1 MNRLAPFLPAV
12 AASLAAVAS
21 ISIPNADFSAAS
33 GGRPVGWTASEPARA
48 AWTPKGGH
56 GDSAAIR
63 VTGDGSTDV
72 RWRSDAF
79 ALEPDRCYAFSVW
92 MRGRGSGCVVTGTDH
107 VNVDLG
113 ATEADGDRQQYVF
126 RTPPGLGSTRLHLG
140 QWMLAGEVLFDDV
153 ALTPVRP
160 VYKSA
165 GELVLGSGEQID
177 GNDYVFATQFSS
189 PARNHARPLV
199 AAGAHFNTSRWCLGA
214 GETVVY
220 RHVLPSRTWKKGR
233 VSVTCGYYA
242 AGSAE
247 VEVSADGRAWTSLAR
262 IARSDTFEADLPSG
276 LLPARELFVRFRG
289 DKPCSLQIYNYAFEA
304 AFDGPSVSM
313 VGSTAF
319 VDEVSGREVCALPAP
334 KFFDEGYG
342 ERFVENNELNVW
354 RASSGWKIPRGRALP
369 TTAVDELL
377 VKTAANEAEAVQLVV
392 RPQHALQ
399 DVSVALAPGGLKDAE
414 GASMPAGAQIDIL
427 RVGYV
432 KVSQPTDEAG
442 CRAAWPDPLLP
453 QEGAC
458 PVAAGQNQPF
468 WIRVK
473 PPKGTPAGTYR
484 GVLVVHGVAED
495 GHAIADVQVPFL
507 VEVFGFDLPD
517 RMTCE
522 TSFGFSPNT
531 VARYHGLTNAVQR
544 RTVVDK
550 YLKSLGDHHISPY
563 NPTPDVGWKVRW
575 KGLDEWKGGAYD
587 TVRAAAGRASMRV
600 VDDST
605 TANGAL
611 HYHGRIP
618 LGKGIRIRFRY
629 RTDKGQSFGCCL
641 SHDRADGSWMRGR
654 NRDYRPD
661 SSATEWR
668 SFDETWTGF
677 PKEAVSA
684 RLTFYAAGYQDGGEK
699 TGTLWVDDVSVT
711 DIETGRELVEGGDF
725 ESGGDPLRV
734 EPVFDWADWDRAME
748 EAFAKYGFNTF
759 VMRVDGLG
767 GGTYEERHEPS
778 FLGFP
783 ASDPAYDV
791 LMGRYLGGIERHLKE
806 KGWLDKALVYW
817 FDEPEPKDY
826 PFVMK
831 GFETLKRHAP
841 GLRRMLTEEAVE
853 PLHGGPNLCCPLTPN
868 LHVPGEKAARA
879 AGDQFWW
886 YVCCGPKAPY
896 VTEFTDHPGTE
907 LRLWLWQTWGEDVTG
922 VLIWETTWWDSPNA
936 YPDRANPQNP
946 YEDALSW
953 CASATLA
960 KSPWGNGDGRFLY
973 PPLAAARPSKTPVL
987 AGPVDSYR
995 LEMLRDGLE
1004 DYEYF
1009 AMLKRL
1015 LAARTDLAP
1024 AARARYE
1031 ALLKVPAEVYASLT
1045 SFATDPAPMEAHRLK
1060 LARAIEELSGRPA
1073 LQARIDAAARAGGG
1087 RVVVP

>member
-1 MNRLAPFLPAV
+1 M
-12 AASLAAVAS
+12 
-21 ISIPNADFSAAS
+21 
-33 GGRPVGWTASEPARA
+33 
-48 AWTPKGGH
+48 
-56 GDSAAIR
+56 
-63 VTGDGSTDV
+63 
-72 RWRSDAF
+72 
-79 ALEPDRCYAFSVW
+79 
-92 MRGRGSGCVVTGTDH
+92 
-107 VNVDLG
+107 
-113 ATEADGDRQQYVF
+113 
-126 RTPPGLGSTRLHLG
+126 
-140 QWMLAGEVLFDDV
+140 
-153 ALTPVRP
+153 
-160 VYKSA
+160 
-165 GELVLGSGEQID
+165 
-177 GNDYVFATQFSS
+177 
-189 PARNHARPLV
+189 
-199 AAGAHFNTSRWCLGA
+199 
-214 GETVVY
+214 
-220 RHVLPSRTWKKGR
+220 
-233 VSVTCGYYA
+233 
-242 AGSAE
+242 
-247 VEVSADGRAWTSLAR
+247 
-262 IARSDTFEADLPSG
+262 
-276 LLPARELFVRFRG
+276 
-289 DKPCSLQIYNYAFEA
+289 
-304 AFDGPSVSM
+304 
-313 VGSTAF
+313 
-319 VDEVSGREVCALPAP
+319 
-334 KFFDEGYG
+334 
-342 ERFVENNELNVW
+342 
-354 RASSGWKIPRGRALP
+354 
-369 TTAVDELL
+369 
-377 VKTAANEAEAVQLVV
+377 
-392 RPQHALQ
+392 
-399 DVSVALAPGGLKDAE
+399 
-414 GASMPAGAQIDIL
+414 
-427 RVGYV
+427 
-432 KVSQPTDEAG
+432 
-442 CRAAWPDPLLP
+442 
-453 QEGAC
+453 
-458 PVAAGQNQPF
+458 
-468 WIRVK
+468 
-473 PPKGTPAGTYR
+473 
-484 GVLVVHGVAED
+484 
-495 GHAIADVQVPFL
+495 
-507 VEVFGFDLPD
+507 
-517 RMTCE
+517 
-522 TSFGFSPNT
+522 
-531 VARYHGLTNAVQR
+531 
-544 RTVVDK
+544 
-550 YLKSLGDHHISPY
+550 
-563 NPTPDVGWKVRW
+563 
-575 KGLDEWKGGAYD
+575 
-587 TVRAAAGRASMRV
+587 
-600 VDDST
+600 
-605 TANGAL
+605 
-611 HYHGRIP
+611 
-618 LGKGIRIRFRY
+618 
-629 RTDKGQSFGCCL
+629 
-641 SHDRADGSWMRGR
+641 
-654 NRDYRPD
+654 
-661 SSATEWR
+661 
-668 SFDETWTGF
+668 
-677 PKEAVSA
+677 
-684 RLTFYAAGYQDGGEK
+684 
-699 TGTLWVDDVSVT
+699 DDVSVT

-853 PLHGGPNLCCPLTPN
+853 PLHGGPNLWCPLTPN

-946 YEDALSW
+946 YEDAMSW

-987 AGPVDSYR
+987 DGPVDSYR